1 MPAPDRGA
9 VARGLRALRRLLD
22 GVYLA
27 GGLAGAAFLVAILVL
42 VVLQMAARWSGHV
55 FPGGP
60 DYAGYAMAGASF
72 LALAHALNRGA
83 HIRVTL
89 VLNALGRWRH
99 LAEVWCYGVATVTA
113 VFFARYA
120 VKANVWSYR
129 LNDVSQGQDATPLW
143 IPQIAM
149 SAGACLLALAL
160 ADQFVRVLLTRHGG
174 VADPEPAD
182 RGG

>member
-1 MPAPDRGA
+1 MT
-9 VARGLRALRRLLD
+9 ARNSGWVTRALRALRRILD
-22 GVYLA
+22 GLYLA

-42 VVLQMAARWSGHV
+42 VVAQMAARWSGLV

-89 VLNALGRWRH
+89 VLNALGRRRG

-113 VFFARYA
+113 IFFARYA
-120 VKANVWSYR
+120 VKANIWSYR

-174 VADPEPAD
+174 VE
-182 RGG
+182 

>member
-1 MPAPDRGA
+1 MTAPDPGSIGR
-9 VARGLRALRRLLD
+9 VLRVLRRILD
-22 GVYLA
+22 GLYLA
-27 GGLAGAAFLVAILVL
+27 GGLAGAAFLVVLLVL
-42 VVLQMAARWSGHV
+42 VAVQMMARWTGHV

-72 LALAHALNRGA
+72 FALAHALNRGA

-120 VKANVWSYR
+120 VKANIWSYR

-149 SAGACLLALAL
+149 SAGACLLAVAL
-160 ADQFVRVLLTRHGG
+160 VDQFVRVLLTRHGG